1 MKHYTLFLIGI
12 FLLGSCGELVEG
24 INTDPNNPTFASYQ
38 NILTGAEVGNIILH
52 TGETARRA
60 GIFCGYYTGINRQH
74 KGYSD
79 YSVTTADFNSLW
91 YDAYVDSYR
100 NALQTEISANEE
112 GVTGVTT
119 GIAQVLQAQII
130 GTVTSLYGD
139 CPFDEAGR
147 IEIESPIY
155 EDQITVY
162 QKLQNLLDTAIQNL
176 DSGTGRPAGGAE
188 IYFDGDPVAWREVAY
203 TLKARYYM
211 HTGQY
216 GEAYAAAQNGISSNS
231 NSMYG
236 PHGTGLEES
245 NLSYL
250 FFQVNVRGADLR
262 TSDFMASLI
271 HPDMTASPD
280 FNSYR
285 GNAKTDETG
294 RFNFYLITNSV
305 GIQPNTVDGWAAQDE
320 GAAMVTYQENQLILA
335 ESGFRSQGFDTGLS
349 ALNAFRSYMS
359 TGGYLTNPDVSQI
372 LYEPYDAADFE
383 NGGIENMDGLSR
395 EDALLREILE
405 ERYVTLFG
413 QIEGF
418 NDVRRTQDETTV
430 RVPVQPNVGNELPQR
445 FLYPQTEIDRN
456 DNTPSPIPSFFERTD
471 INQ

>member
-1 MKHYTLFLIGI
+1 MKQYIIMIAGLMLMS
-12 FLLGSCGELVEG
+12 SCGDLVDG
-24 INTDPNNPTFASYQ
+24 INTDPNNPTSASYQ

-100 NALQTEISANEE
+100 NALQAEISATEE
-112 GVTGVTT
+112 GVTGITT
-119 GIAQVLQAQII
+119 GITQVLQAQII

-139 CPFDEAGR
+139 CPFEEAGM
-147 IEIESPIY
+147 IEIENPVY
-155 EDQITVY
+155 EDQNAVY
-162 QKLQNLLDTAIQNL
+162 QKLQSLLDAAIQNL
-176 DSGTGRPAGGAE
+176 DSGAGRPAGGSE
-188 IYFDGDPVAWREVAY
+188 IYFDGDPLAWKEVAY
-203 TLKARYYM
+203 TLKARYFM

-216 GEAYAAAQNGISSNS
+216 SEAYSAALQGISSNS
-231 NSMYG
+231 NSMYA
-236 PHGTGLEES
+236 PHGSGLEES
-245 NLSYL
+245 NLTYL
-250 FFQVNVRGADLR
+250 FFEVNVRGADLK

-271 HPDMTASPD
+271 HPDMAASPD
-280 FNSYR
+280 FNLYR
-285 GNAKTDETG
+285 GNSKTNETA
-294 RFNFYLITNSV
+294 RFNYCLTTNSV
-305 GIQPNTVDGWAAQDE
+305 GIQPNIVDGLAAQTE
-320 GAAMVTYQENQLILA
+320 SAAMVTYQENQLILA
-335 ESGFRSQGFDTGLS
+335 EAAARSQGFDQGLE

-359 TGGYLTNPDVSQI
+359 NGGYLTNPDMTQ
-372 LYEPYDAADFE
+372 LLYDAYESADFE
-383 NGGIENMDGLSR
+383 AGGIENTDGLTR
-395 EDALLREILE
+395 DEALLREILE

-418 NDVRRTQDETTV
+418 NDVRRTQDESSV
-430 RVPVQPNVGNELPQR
+430 RVPVEPNVGSELPQR

-456 DNTPSPIPSFFERTD
+456 DNVPSPIPGLFERTD